1 MSTTGSAHP
10 LEEDVEADV
19 RFPHDPV
26 APQPGEK
33 KLSDWA
39 ARCARRAATNA
50 ALEEAH
56 RARAARR
63 AELDAEASK
72 ACDQAEKDK
81 CRDAIRSL
89 DAKLA
94 IHAQQSQLEG
104 RRLNPLVAGLLPGPP
119 STQYEMLLQKAELI
133 QKVRGICP
141 RLLQEIDDRRDWKNN
156 WFWWLGDPPISE
168 FFGGAL
174 RGGYPAVKIA
184 HILVERLWPHCSVWD
199 ELVEDRDAMEFV
211 FSFSH
216 CAMEDLLR
224 SSLAR
229 KAYRERNLQVLNSF
243 HRMAVQALAA
253 MDKKKRR
260 PRRPRQE
267 QQAS

>member
-10 LEEDVEADV
+10 LEEDVAADV

-89 DAKLA
+89 GNVCISPL
-94 IHAQQSQLEG
+94 IEPLE
-104 RRLNPLVAGLLPGPP
+104 R
-119 STQYEMLLQKAELI
+119 
-133 QKVRGICP
+133 
-141 RLLQEIDDRRDWKNN
+141 
-156 WFWWLGDPPISE
+156 
-168 FFGGAL
+168 
-174 RGGYPAVKIA
+174 
-184 HILVERLWPHCSVWD
+184 
-199 ELVEDRDAMEFV
+199 
-211 FSFSH
+211 
-216 CAMEDLLR
+216 
-224 SSLAR
+224 
-229 KAYRERNLQVLNSF
+229 
-243 HRMAVQALAA
+243 
-253 MDKKKRR
+253 
-260 PRRPRQE
+260 
-267 QQAS
+267 